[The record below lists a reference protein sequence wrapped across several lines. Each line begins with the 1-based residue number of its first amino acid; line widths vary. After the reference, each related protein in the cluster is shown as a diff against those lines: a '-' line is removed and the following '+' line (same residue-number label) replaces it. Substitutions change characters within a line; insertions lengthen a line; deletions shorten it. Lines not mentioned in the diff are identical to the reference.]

1 MPKRTGGYY
10 WVPRPGEG
18 ALVWEVATCHEL
30 GFDSETG
37 HVDMWTAV
45 VDRLARLW
53 RRDGGALRR
62 ALENHPYGLPRGRVT
77 RPGKRFLI
85 NHGGDWP
92 RDDGLERV
100 LLAFGIEP
108 DAARALPDEHE
119 RTTRADRAKLTWS
132 LGIPEF

>member
-10 WVPRPGEG
+10 WVPRPEEG
-18 ALVWEVATCHEL
+18 RVVWEVATCHDL
-30 GFDSETG
+30 GFDSEIRHIDTWAS
-37 HVDMWTAV
+37 VI
-45 VDRLARLW
+45 DRLARLW
-53 RRDGGALRR
+53 GRDGGALRR

-92 RDDGLERV
+92 RGDGLERV

-108 DAARALPDEHE
+108 GASRALSDEHE
-119 RTTRADRAKLTWS
+119 RTMRADRAKLARA
-132 LGIPEF
+132 LRIPEF